1 MSEIIKQGLEEAG
14 QRIVDKMVDSLFEQN
29 AVITGKLARSIG
41 YEVTEKGN
49 SYSLSISME
58 DYGIYV
64 DEGSE
69 RGPGKPPPLKPIV
82 DWIKRR
88 GIKPP
93 QGMSTQTFAFVIA
106 RSIGKHGQRFKQPK
120 PFITPSVEF
129 VANQYLPEVLEKAGV
144 KFIEQ
149 ELDKIAK

>member
-1 MSEIIKQGLEEAG
+1 MATNNPLKQGLEEAG
-14 QRIVDKMVDSLFEQN
+14 QRIVDKMVDSLFEQK
-29 AVITGKLARSIG
+29 AVVTGRLARSISSQVVDDG
-41 YEVTEKGN
+41 K
-49 SYSLSISME
+49 SYSLEISME
-58 DYGIYV
+58 DYGVYV

-69 RGPGKPPPLKPIV
+69 RGPGKPPPVKAIA

-88 GIKPP
+88 GIAPP

-129 VANQYLPEVLEKAGV
+129 VAQQYLPKALEEAGV

-149 ELDKIAK
+149 ALEK